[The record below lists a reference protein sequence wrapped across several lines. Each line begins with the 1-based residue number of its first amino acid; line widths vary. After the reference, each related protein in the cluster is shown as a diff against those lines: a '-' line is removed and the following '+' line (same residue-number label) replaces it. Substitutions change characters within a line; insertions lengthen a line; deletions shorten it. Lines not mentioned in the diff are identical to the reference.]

1 MSARQRLIGSATLAV
16 LAAAAV
22 ASGPAV
28 AGDAT
33 KPRATLL
40 ASETTQPKRT
50 FLPVG
55 RLALTTDAYRGLWRK
70 FRASRPTGPRST
82 SSGAPC
88 SSSPTLSGARAP
100 WVYRGLSLDRKPATF
115 RIGFDQVGRVCLT
128 VMTPRTMVISLP
140 RSGVPRGKLFA
151 RFGALEPFPVGRVR
165 G

>member
-70 FRASRPTGPRST
+70 FRLEADRPEVNFKRRAVLFVADSQRS
-82 SSGAPC
+82 SC
-88 SSSPTLSGARAP
+88 P